1 MSLINVGKLFRDH
14 PIFVDDVFLIF
25 ASFAVHAAYVFVVDP
40 ISAAEIAAA
49 LMLGEVPQRT
59 VWLILKDLEQEL
71 CLILALW
78 CTLLLLN
85 RYRVLNEDIKLIN
98 IDFLGLKKPGAT
110 KAEIDERLIEA
121 EQLDLNTYLLPGVRI
136 FLDRYE
142 RTESVEDAK
151 SVVFE
156 FYDLR
161 EEILDSRLQL
171 VNFVLW
177 AIPSIGFL
185 GTVRGIGQA
194 LADAD
199 QALSG
204 NIAGVALNLG
214 VAFNS
219 TFVALLLSLILTF
232 LSTSLRGRDYDRL
245 VRSKQFISEALGSY
259 LTRIR
264 VAA

>member
-1 MSLINVGKLFRDH
+1 MALSSNRLLEV
-14 PIFVDDVFLIF
+14 F
-25 ASFAVHAAYVFVVDP
+25 AS
-40 ISAAEIAAA
+40 
-49 LMLGEVPQRT
+49 
-59 VWLILKDLEQEL
+59 
-71 CLILALW
+71 
-78 CTLLLLN
+78 
-85 RYRVLNEDIKLIN
+85 
-98 IDFLGLKKPGAT
+98 
-110 KAEIDERLIEA
+110 
-121 EQLDLNTYLLPGVRI
+121 
-136 FLDRYE
+136 